1 MKILKRIK
9 KAFRK
14 SADYLKKFFGYFK
27 TSKTAIRGAV
37 YGILALAVLISLIS
51 DFQYFSTIGVFPVLV
66 LSLMT
71 LLFALLT
78 GLLGN
83 LLIKLTWKTPVMLR
97 FAILVAIFLISFK
110 MGMSMKTGMF
120 LSAYVIL
127 FSALA
132 GGAVWVL
139 YRKGWRGSGLKRRIM
154 VLTSGIL
161 GIAGLIVGTY
171 WLVQPGKVHE
181 MPEIAALKGDY
192 QPEHL
197 SVNDPGTKGNYTVM
211 TLTYGSGN
219 DKQREE
225 FAGQAAIVT
234 TPVDGSFFVDGWTGL
249 TGKLRT
255 RYFGFGL
262 DSLPRNARVWY
273 PQGKGPFP
281 LALIVHGNHLAQD
294 FSDPGYDYLGELLA
308 SRGIIL
314 ASVDENFL
322 NGSYTNLFKG
332 LKTENDARG
341 WMLLEH
347 LKLWREWNAD
357 SSSLFY
363 EKIDMENIAL
373 MGHSRGGEA
382 VAHAALFNSL
392 PYYPDNAK
400 VAFDYDFSLKSIV
413 AIAPADGQYQP
424 AGIRTPLRDVSYFV
438 IHGSHDADVQSFVG
452 MRQYE
457 RVTFSENF
465 KGFKSSLYVYNANH
479 GQFNTSWGRRD
490 YQRPRI
496 DLINLKQLMPKE
508 DQEKIAKTFISA
520 FLEITLKDREELI
533 PLFMDYRTGRNW
545 LPETIFLNRF
555 DQPDM
560 QYIVRFDEDLDL
572 TTTSLPGGIIETENL
587 TVWREQMV
595 KLKWGDKETRAA
607 FIGWNNKEN
616 DSTTACYS
624 ITIPEN
630 SVRTDRNTGLFFS
643 LADANEN
650 SNPNPKKKDS
660 DTDQTDSL
668 KLNEPSKPNHSE
680 NSKNTEPSNG
690 DNEKEEKESKREP
703 ISFSIE
709 LAESNGETLRFQLSD
724 HSWLQSQIKVNMPK
738 LSFMRNAPDSE
749 HLYQFFYFPMERL
762 LKDNPKFSPD
772 KIVRISLIF
781 DQTEDGV
788 IILDHLGFM

>member
-1 MKILKRIK
+1 MKLLKNLKKSFRKLLSHLKR
-9 KAFRK
+9 
-14 SADYLKKFFGYFK
+14 YLGYFK
-27 TSKTAIRGAV
+27 SSKTAIRGAA
-37 YGILALAVLISLIS
+37 YGILTTAVLITLIS
-51 DFQYFSTIGVFPVLV
+51 DFQFIFKIGLFPVIVFSILA
-66 LSLMT
+66 LM
-71 LLFALLT
+71 LAALT

-83 LLIKLTWKTPVMLR
+83 LLIRLVWQIPVLLR
-97 FAILVAIFLISFK
+97 FAILAAIFLISFK

-120 LSAYVIL
+120 LSVYIML
-127 FSALA
+127 FSSLA
-132 GGAVWVL
+132 GGAIWVI
-139 YRKGWRGSGLKRRIM
+139 YRKGWRGSGLERRIK
-154 VLTSGIL
+154 VLAFGIL

-171 WLVQPGKVHE
+171 WLIQPGKVYE

-197 SVNDPGTKGNYTVM
+197 SVTDPGTKGNFTVL

-225 FAGQAAIVT
+225 FAGQTAIVT
-234 TPVDGSFFVDGWTGL
+234 TSVDGSFFVDGWKGL

-273 PQGKGPFP
+273 PDGKGPFP

-294 FSDPGYDYLGELLA
+294 FSDPGYEYLGELLA

-314 ASVDENFL
+314 ASVDENFF

-347 LKLWREWNAD
+347 LKLWRDWNAD
-357 SSSLFY
+357 SSSLFF
-363 EKIDMENIAL
+363 EKIDMGNIAL

-382 VAHAALFNSL
+382 VAHAVLFNSL

-400 VAFDYDFSLKSIV
+400 VVFDYDFSLKSIV

-457 RVTFSENF
+457 RITFSENF
-465 KGFKSSLYVYNANH
+465 KGFKSSLYVYKANH
-479 GQFNTSWGRRD
+479 GQFNTRWGRKD
-490 YQRPRI
+490 GSSPRI
-496 DLINLKQLMPKE
+496 NLFNLKQLMPKE
-508 DQEKIAKTFISA
+508 DQENIAKTFISA

-560 QYIVRFDEDLDL
+560 QYIARFDEDLDL
-572 TTTSLPGGIIETENL
+572 TTTTLPGGIIETANL
-587 TVWREQMV
+587 SVWREQMV

-616 DSTTACYS
+616 DSVTACYS

-630 SVRTDRNTGLFFS
+630 RLKTDRNTGLYFS
-643 LADANEN
+643 LADANES
-650 SNPNPKKKDS
+650 SNPKPDKKENGNNA
-660 DTDQTDSL
+660 TDSL
-668 KLNEPSKPNHSE
+668 NLDGNAKSQASE
-680 NSKNTEPSNG
+680 NKEEESA
-690 DNEKEEKESKREP
+690 DEKEKEDDKAVERKP
-703 ISFSIE
+703 INLSIE
-709 LAESNGETLRFQLSD
+709 LADAYGELLRFQLSD
-724 HSWLQSQIKVNMPK
+724 HSWLQPRIKVNMPK

-749 HLYQFFYFPMERL
+749 HLYQFFYFPLERF
-762 LKDNPKFSPD
+762 LKNNPKFSPD
-772 KIVRISLIF
+772 NIVRICLMF
-781 DQTEDGV
+781 DQTQDGV